1 MNIDHCSEKQ
11 HWKTVMLPEVTMG
24 CGGSR
29 TDALEPKY
37 MESWT
42 KETESTWLTSTDTDV
57 PLSSIENIPSEHSS
71 ESGFINEEKIINTII
86 FGDGIPSS
94 AQAYLK
100 VCSTMS
106 DPSLNDGK
114 PSSDSAVSSNKQQG
128 ALPSSDTTVQKRSV
142 LRTEET
148 KWQANRMSTK
158 QVTITVTQSIR
169 QIDKTGKITEKTH
182 TTFEVMKPGD
192 PLKEGTGS
200 NVLK

>member
-1 MNIDHCSEKQ
+1 
-11 HWKTVMLPEVTMG
+11 MG

-106 DPSLNDGK
+106 DPSLTDGK
-114 PSSDSAVSSNKQQG
+114 PSSDSAVSPNKQQG

-192 PLKEGTGS
+192 LLKEGTGS

>member
-1 MNIDHCSEKQ
+1 MYHTLKARRF
-11 HWKTVMLPEVTMG
+11 
-24 CGGSR
+24 SR
-29 TDALEPKY
+29 TQI
-37 MESWT
+37 SNII
-42 KETESTWLTSTDTDV
+42 
-57 PLSSIENIPSEHSS
+57 LSFSATCVSFGLYLHGVGGIRRK
-71 ESGFINEEKIINTII
+71 GFDQTVQKHDDKRIGFI